1 MRKKVIGAPLGLVAV
16 ALIAAACGSSS
27 TTPKSSGSP
36 AAAGASAASS
46 ASASSSGTALKTAKI
61 GGVTVLTRAKGFT
74 LYWFVPDTATK
85 SNCNGACATYWPPV
99 KGPATAGTG
108 VTGTL
113 TTVTRSDGSLQAAYD
128 GHPLYTYVGDTAPGQ
143 AKGNGLNLSGG
154 VWHEVTASGSAA
166 PAPSPSS
173 GSGGGGY

>member
-61 GGVTVLTRAKGFT
+61 GGVTVLTSAKGFT

-85 SNCNGACATYWPPV
+85 
-99 KGPATAGTG
+99 
-108 VTGTL
+108 
-113 TTVTRSDGSLQAAYD
+113 
-128 GHPLYTYVGDTAPGQ
+128 
-143 AKGNGLNLSGG
+143 
-154 VWHEVTASGSAA
+154 
-166 PAPSPSS
+166 
-173 GSGGGGY
+173 